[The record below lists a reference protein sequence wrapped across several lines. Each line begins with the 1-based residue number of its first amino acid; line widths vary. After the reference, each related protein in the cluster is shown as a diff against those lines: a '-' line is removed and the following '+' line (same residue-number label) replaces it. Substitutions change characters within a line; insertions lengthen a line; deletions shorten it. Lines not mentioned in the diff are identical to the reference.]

1 MKRLSAAEIATAV
14 SGELYGVD
22 PETKLSAGVVT
33 DSREVGPGDI
43 YVARR
48 GESFDGIEFAAAA
61 VEAGAALIIGESVPT
76 LDDATLPTVL
86 VSDATEALGQL
97 AKCNIESLREAGEI
111 TVIAITGSVGK
122 TTVKDL
128 AADLLAGEDET
139 VWPPNSY
146 NNEVGVP
153 LTALRAGETTRFLVL
168 EMGAR
173 SIGNLAYLTSLV
185 RPDIAVELAV
195 GTAHSGV
202 FGSIENTARAKAELV
217 ESL

>member
-1 MKRLSAAEIATAV
+1 MKRLTAAEIATAV

-76 LDDATLPTVL
+76 LDDSTLPTVL

-97 AKCNIESLREAGEI
+97 AKANIEALREVGEI

-128 AADLLAGEDET
+128 AADLLAGEAET

-153 LTALRAGETTRFLVL
+153 LTALRAGEPTRFLVL

-173 SIGNLAYLTSLV
+173 SVGNLA
-185 RPDIAVELAV
+185 
-195 GTAHSGV
+195 
-202 FGSIENTARAKAELV
+202 
-217 ESL
+217 

>member
-1 MKRLSAAEIATAV
+1 MQHRI
-14 SGELYGVD
+14 
-22 PETKLSAGVVT
+22 
-33 DSREVGPGDI
+33 
-43 YVARR
+43 
-48 GESFDGIEFAAAA
+48 
-61 VEAGAALIIGESVPT
+61 
-76 LDDATLPTVL
+76 
-86 VSDATEALGQL
+86 
-97 AKCNIESLREAGEI
+97 LREAGEI

-128 AADLLAGEDET
+128 AADLLAGEAET

-153 LTALRAGETTRFLVL
+153 PTALRAGENTRFLVL

-217 ESL
+217 ESLSAGSVAILNADDSRVAGMRESSHPMSPPCGSHSVSHCPNGSPTKIPSSAEQA